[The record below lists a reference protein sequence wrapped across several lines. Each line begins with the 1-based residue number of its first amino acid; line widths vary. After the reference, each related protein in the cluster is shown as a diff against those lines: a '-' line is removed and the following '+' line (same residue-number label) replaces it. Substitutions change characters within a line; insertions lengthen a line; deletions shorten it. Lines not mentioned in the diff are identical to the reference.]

1 MEQKNATNTSAR
13 PVAPKAADTAQSSGG
28 ASLFSVLAIIASFI
42 VSVLIFKFVLGNP
55 SHFLGN
61 NPENNPKPGDYLGIV
76 YKGGFIVP
84 ILMAQLICVIVFSIE
99 RALTIGKAKGSKGI
113 ESFVRTVRQKLN
125 SNDINGAI
133 AACDQQKGSVA
144 NVVKSGLLK
153 YNEMSREH
161 TMATDQKVLAI
172 QKEIEESTALEL
184 PMLEK
189 NLVIIS
195 TLASIATLVGLL
207 GTVFGMIKAFSA
219 LAQAGNPDAT
229 ALATGISE
237 ALINT
242 ALGIGTSALAIIAY
256 NFFTSKIDELT
267 YSIDEA
273 GFSIIQTFAGQHGN
287 TPTGGTG
294 HQAPMV

>member
-242 ALGIGTSALAIIAY
+242 ALGIGTSAMAIVAY
-256 NFFTSKIDELT
+256 NYFTSKIDELT

-287 TPTGGTG
+287 TPGQSGQT
-294 HQAPMV
+294 V